1 MNITLR
7 EIEEKDF
14 AKLLALFRE
23 FASFQKMPEKMIN
36 STEQMEKEKKYLQG
50 FVALNASGEIVG
62 YATWFY
68 AYFTWVGKS
77 MYMDDLYVTP
87 DYRGKGIGT
96 RLINKI
102 IQHAMTTSCQRV
114 RWQVSKWN
122 APAIRFYQSLGAIV
136 DHVESNCDLVLR

>member
-1 MNITLR
+1 MDITLR

-14 AKLLALFRE
+14 AKLLSLFRE
-23 FASFQKMPEKMIN
+23 FATFQKMPEKMIN
-36 STEQMEKEKKYLQG
+36 SAEQMEKEKNYLQG
-50 FVALNASGEIVG
+50 FVAMNTYGEIVG

-87 DYRGKGIGT
+87 DCRGKGIGT
-96 RLINKI
+96 QLINKI
-102 IQHAMTTSCQRV
+102 IQHARTNSCQRV

-122 APAIRFYQSLGAIV
+122 SPALGFYQSLGAIV
-136 DHVESNCDLVLR
+136 NDVESNCDLVLR